1 MSLSRVVFVGN
12 IKIGG
17 CHPIALQSMTSTQTR
32 NISDTVNQ
40 VIRLIDSGAQM
51 VRITTPAM
59 KDVEALQSIFTELRA
74 QNYTTPIIADVHYLP
89 EVAMAVA
96 PFVDKVRIN
105 PGNFTDNKSV
115 HNNDFSEEEYA
126 RSLQAMGE
134 KAVPLI
140 ELCKKHNTAIRV
152 GVNHGSLCDR
162 IISKYGNTALGMVH
176 SALEWIDIC
185 EKNQFYDVIFSLKSS
200 NVNTMVEATTLL
212 HQIMAERGTI
222 FPLHLGVT
230 EAANGMEGRVKS
242 AIGIGSLL
250 LKGIGDTIRVSL
262 TEEPE
267 NEILFA
273 KKMMNVMDRI
283 DPSQYQVENQT
294 LTIKSEATDPEEWW
308 IEAALIAGFYHFS
321 ETPFKNVMIHNP
333 HFSSSERTQLEETI
347 LQSCRIKLTKTEI
360 IACPSCGR
368 TQYNIQEVLQIVK
381 ERFSGYPN
389 LKIGVMGCVVNGPGE
404 MADADIGVIGSGKNK
419 IAVYRDGVPVSTF
432 LPIEEALKVM
442 ESHIIEILNNKNQ
455 V

>member
-40 VIRLIDSGAQM
+40 VICLINSGAQM

-59 KDVEALQSIFTELRA
+59 KDVEALQSIITELRA

-126 RSLQAMGE
+126 RSLQAMAE
-134 KAVPLI
+134 KAAPLI

-185 EKNQFYDVIFSLKSS
+185 EENQFYDVIFSLKSS

-262 TEEPE
+262 TGEPE

-273 KKMMNVMDRI
+273 KKMMNVVDRI

-294 LTIKSEATDPEEWW
+294 LTIKSEAADPEEWW
-308 IEAALIAGFYHFS
+308 IKSALIAGFYHFS

-333 HFSSSERTQLEETI
+333 HFSSSEIIQLEETI

-419 IAVYRDGVPVSTF
+419 IAVYRDGAPVSTF

-442 ESHIIEILNNKNQ
+442 ESHIVEILKDKN
-455 V
+455 

>member
-1 MSLSRVVFVGN
+1 MNLSRVVFVGN

-17 CHPIALQSMTSTQTR
+17 CHPIALQSMTNTQTR
-32 NISDTVNQ
+32 NISDSVNQ
-40 VIRLIDSGAQM
+40 VIRLINSGAQM

-59 KDVEALQSIFTELRA
+59 KDVEALQSIITELRA

-115 HNNDFSEEEYA
+115 RNNDFSEEEYA

-134 KAVPLI
+134 KAAPLI

-185 EKNQFYDVIFSLKSS
+185 EENQFYDVIFSLKSS

-273 KKMMNVMDRI
+273 KKMMTVVDRI

-333 HFSSSERTQLEETI
+333 HFKSSEITQLEDTL

-419 IAVYRDGVPVSTF
+419 IAVYRDGAPVSTF

-442 ESHIIEILNNKNQ
+442 ESHIIEILKDKNQ

>member
-59 KDVEALQSIFTELRA
+59 KDVEALQSIITELRA

-115 HNNDFSEEEYA
+115 RNNDFSEEEYT

-134 KAVPLI
+134 KAAPLI
-140 ELCKKHNTAIRV
+140 ALCKKHNTAIRV

-185 EKNQFYDVIFSLKSS
+185 EENQFYDVIFSLKSS

-242 AIGIGSLL
+242 AIGIGLLL

-273 KKMMNVMDRI
+273 KKMMTVVDRI

-294 LTIKSEATDPEEWW
+294 LTLESKTTDPEEWW
-308 IEAALIAGFYHFS
+308 IESALFAGFYHFS
-321 ETPFKNVMIHNP
+321 ETPFKNITIHNP
-333 HFSSSERTQLEETI
+333 HFSPSERTQLEDTI
-347 LQSCRIKLTKTEI
+347 LQSCRIKLTKTVI

-419 IAVYRDGVPVSTF
+419 IAVYRNGVPVSTF
-432 LPIEEALKVM
+432 LPVEEALKIM
-442 ESHIIEILNNKNQ
+442 ETQIIEILNNKNQ

>member
-1 MSLSRVVFVGN
+1 MNLSRVVFVGN

-32 NISDTVNQ
+32 NISDSVNQ
-40 VIRLIDSGAQM
+40 VIRLINSGAQM

-59 KDVEALQSIFTELRA
+59 KDVEALQSIITELRA

-115 HNNDFSEEEYA
+115 RNNDFSEEEYA
-126 RSLQAMGE
+126 RSLRAMGE
-134 KAVPLI
+134 KAAPLI

-185 EKNQFYDVIFSLKSS
+185 EENQFYDVIFSLKSS

-273 KKMMNVMDRI
+273 KKMMSVVDRI

-308 IEAALIAGFYHFS
+308 IESALIAGYYHFS
-321 ETPFKNVMIHNP
+321 ETPFKNVIIHNP
-333 HFSSSERTQLEETI
+333 HFSSSERTQLEDTI

-442 ESHIIEILNNKNQ
+442 KTQIIQILNEKNK